1 MESYEKFKKIDI
13 KSRMCYHID
22 DIIKIGNF
30 NFGHILTD
38 EKSYKSILVY
48 NISYKTLIDAKPLLI
63 SFDKL
68 EGFIRVYDGTR
79 FLVLL
84 VLKNMIL
91 FTIGLDIL

>member
-1 MESYEKFKKIDI
+1 
-13 KSRMCYHID
+13 MCYHID

-30 NFGHILTD
+30 NFDHILTD

-84 VLKNMIL
+84 VLKIMIL